1 MASRTSA
8 AQRQLFW
15 PVRTAARST
24 THRSVAER
32 DGFRVRE
39 GLVVATRAREK
50 MCAVNVSVEAV
61 IASGPETR
69 RSSQVGDAWRP
80 WDVFP
85 PPLGRVRHADPGF
98 FDRFPPTY
106 VPPVRQAIPAW
117 PQKSGAALDAFPP
130 PLFSGARTRGPIIEF
145 ARVDRMRA
153 FFAGAG
159 PRIGIRQRHPRAAAQ
174 SSSSA
179 GVGLRPA
186 VAFSAAIVST
196 NVSGKA
202 RLRAHSGSRVQQ
214 TGVSLHYQLLKRT
227 SSSSLMCAMSARVRG
242 FGRGAGC
249 RADCRGLCRACFR
262 RASSSSFTPRSMA
275 PRART
280 ATATSYLSEPAR
292 SAASSAGVR
301 AMVMRV
307 V

>member
-1 MASRTSA
+1 MTGARNSSCTPMLRSDVIPA
-8 AQRQLFW
+8 A
-15 PVRTAARST
+15 AAL
-24 THRSVAER
+24 
-32 DGFRVRE
+32 G
-39 GLVVATRAREK
+39 
-50 MCAVNVSVEAV
+50 C
-61 IASGPETR
+61 I
-69 RSSQVGDAWRP
+69 SS
-80 WDVFP
+80 
-85 PPLGRVRHADPGF
+85 PLGRVRHADPGF
-98 FDRFPPTY
+98 FDLFPTTSF
-106 VPPVRQAIPAW
+106 PPVRQAIPAW
-117 PQKSGAALDAFPP
+117 PPKSGAALDAFPP

-159 PRIGIRQRHPRAAAQ
+159 PRIGIRHRHPRAASQ

-186 VAFSAAIVST
+186 FAFSAAIVST
-196 NVSGKA
+196 NVKKS
-202 RLRAHSGSRVQQ
+202 
-214 TGVSLHYQLLKRT
+214 T
-227 SSSSLMCAMSARVRG
+227 SSLMCAMSARVSGRPLVGVARG

>member
-1 MASRTSA
+1 M
-8 AQRQLFW
+8 
-15 PVRTAARST
+15 
-24 THRSVAER
+24 
-32 DGFRVRE
+32 
-39 GLVVATRAREK
+39 VATRAREK

-98 FDRFPPTY
+98 FDLFPTTY
-106 VPPVRQAIPAW
+106 FPPVRQAIPAW

-159 PRIGIRQRHPRAAAQ
+159 PRIGIRHRHPRAASQ

-186 VAFSAAIVST
+186 FAFSAAILST

-202 RLRAHSGSRVQQ
+202 RLRAH
-214 TGVSLHYQLLKRT
+214 
-227 SSSSLMCAMSARVRG
+227 
-242 FGRGAGC
+242 
-249 RADCRGLCRACFR
+249 
-262 RASSSSFTPRSMA
+262 
-275 PRART
+275 
-280 ATATSYLSEPAR
+280 
-292 SAASSAGVR
+292 
-301 AMVMRV
+301 
-307 V
+307 